1 MNDKIKVE
9 IFGLKYKELPQGC
22 GCSHKNSSCSGCGSG
37 ENKNCG
43 GCSGGGCTKTA
54 EDKKTKNIGE
64 VFEELKEFINDS
76 DVKDNVEL
84 EFIDLD
90 KIDIEKKYERV
101 YETINNGFEPP
112 ITVID
117 NIIRYY
123 GGVSAALIYKDVKE
137 LLE

>member
-9 IFGLKYKELPQGC
+9 IFGFKYKEISQGC

-37 ENKNCG
+37 ENKGCG
-43 GCSGGGCTKTA
+43 GCSGGGCTKTN

-76 DVKDNVEL
+76 DVKGNVEL

-90 KIDIEKKYERV
+90 KIDIEKEYERI
-101 YETINNGFEPP
+101 YETINRGFEAP

-123 GGVSAALIYKDVKE
+123 GGISAALIYKDVKE